1 MRRLSGHALLV
12 LCCCSVALG
21 KLGAPG
27 GARKLHHNV
36 TDSFK
41 VMESFVYAVAILD
54 SDHDDILECWSA
66 KRTEI
71 DRGAHTATYVL
82 AFPTTGEEISFHVKA
97 EENSPEFSYTLDN
110 DSTPKGGMFYFT
122 DYKDCVIEDLEFN
135 GHRSIAAATAGW
147 SRTEVNSVF
156 RAECVLWTRR
166 ALKDS
171 VPQPCI
177 DQFVDTCGAVVPK
190 HSRDLCNDGEG
201 DY

>member
-54 SDHDDILECWSA
+54 SDHDEILECWSA

-135 GHRSIAAATAGW
+135 GHQ
-147 SRTEVNSVF
+147 
-156 RAECVLWTRR
+156 CVLWTRR

>member
-1 MRRLSGHALLV
+1 MMNRHAEPPWSTRCV
-12 LCCCSVALG
+12 FREAAAQVRSVVETFDPVPEWLPILDACVCL
-21 KLGAPG
+21 
-27 GARKLHHNV
+27 
-36 TDSFK
+36 TSDE

-135 GHRSIAAATAGW
+135 GHQ
-147 SRTEVNSVF
+147 
-156 RAECVLWTRR
+156 CVLWTRR